1 MQTTNLNLENDLTE
15 ESVRDSKQLFELY
28 RSLHFIYPAKMERLA
43 PVFDIVQKNWE
54 KAMKCSFPL
63 FWVSTVPKNRHN
75 IISTGATWRYVNSGM
90 IAQHLASNHPVG
102 SRMTFLGMLNKVIE
116 NQDTESI
123 NSYQIYYRPQNKY
136 SSRVFEPLSIKA
148 GQELSAI
155 IPYNYYEV
163 PFLQNDDDNEV
174 DIVEINNG
182 NTRDFINF
190 LQVQKGKIFVKAQE
204 LEGDDIN
211 LIKLNNKFNSYGL
224 KRMRRVLVAR
234 SAKDNKI
241 YGVIIVNQ
249 SSLGLNFSFF
259 ENSSELILCK
269 EASPEFLTRVARKLL
284 YKASRINI
292 YSPLQW
298 LPVLTDPVHSPI
310 IESLNGTLT
319 RNYNLFIM
327 LKGGYEI
334 WYDYVDQ
341 LTNSVYQRFIN
352 HSTEKYA

>member
-1 MQTTNLNLENDLTE
+1 MDLNLENDLIE
-15 ESVRDSKQLFELY
+15 ESVQNSKQLFELY

-43 PVFDIVQKNWE
+43 PVFDIVQNNWE

-63 FWVSTVPKNRHN
+63 FWVLTVPKNRYN
-75 IISTGATWRYVNSGM
+75 IISTGATWRYLNSGM

-102 SRMTFLGMLNKVIE
+102 SRMTFLGTLNKIIE
-116 NQDTESI
+116 TQDNESI
-123 NSYQIYYRPQNKY
+123 NSYQVYYRPQNKY
-136 SSRVFEPLSIKA
+136 SSRVFEPVSLKA
-148 GQELSAI
+148 GNELSAI
-155 IPYNYYEV
+155 IPYNYHEL
-163 PFLQNDDDNEV
+163 PFLQNDGENEV
-174 DIVEINNG
+174 YIVEINNG
-182 NTRDFINF
+182 NTRDFIHF
-190 LQVQKGKIFVKAQE
+190 LHIQKGELFVKAQE
-204 LEGDDIN
+204 LESDDIN
-211 LIKLNNKFNSYGL
+211 LAKLNSKFNSYGL
-224 KRMRRVLVAR
+224 KRTRRVFVAR
-234 SAKDNKI
+234 SNNKI

-259 ENSSELILCK
+259 ENSCELILCK
-269 EASPEFLTRVARKLL
+269 DGDAEFLTRVARKLL
-284 YKASRINI
+284 YKASRINM

-352 HSTEKYA
+352 NSTEKYA